1 MKNKVNYQPF
11 FYLLLQIAEIA
22 LRLPVSN
29 AWPECLARMEVTT
42 RCRNSL
48 QNEML
53 EALLMVLIN
62 GLSVKDCGLVVKLA
76 VKMWLAEKK
85 RKKVPPVKRT
95 KIPLLMDNSQTV
107 QQEYSQPD
115 IAILEAAEPI
125 LEVSS
130 FAAHH
135 DQQQT
140 VQEEVAEIGTLLDL
154 PPCSPDSESTSD
166 YASDCEF

>member
-1 MKNKVNYQPF
+1 M
-11 FYLLLQIAEIA
+11 LLQIAEIA

-85 RKKVPPVKRT
+85 RKKEQKYLFSWTIARLFS
-95 KIPLLMDNSQTV
+95 KNTV
-107 QQEYSQPD
+107 NQ
-115 IAILEAAEPI
+115 ILQS
-125 LEVSS
+125 LRQLSLS
-130 FAAHH
+130 
-135 DQQQT
+135 
-140 VQEEVAEIGTLLDL
+140 
-154 PPCSPDSESTSD
+154 
-166 YASDCEF
+166 